1 MSSNEI
7 RIHKTLARCGILAV
21 VLLATLCRCA
31 RQAAP
36 QGGPRD
42 SLPPKVV
49 TMTPAFGTTHFK
61 DKRILIEFDEYVQLE
76 DQQKEFF
83 TSPFMEQKPVLSIRG
98 RSVQIDLKEDLDS
111 NRTYALDFGSSVVDN
126 NEGNPYVGLRYVF
139 STGGEID
146 SLLMSGYTVDA
157 QKGDTL
163 GKVFLL
169 FFDAKADSIPAYD
182 STIVNSKPLSVARSY
197 PNGIFIAEN
206 LKPMDYRI
214 YALED
219 NNNNMRY
226 EPGVDRVAF
235 LDTVFNPL
243 REPAFDIWYDT
254 SRRYMQADP
263 QLMMRLFKEIPSK
276 RQTYTGA
283 SRPQSNRVTLM
294 FSAPFPQIDT
304 LVFEGFDPSKIL
316 TEYVTPRRDTMT
328 LWFDAIEEEMPD
340 TLRGR
345 LVYRKHDSTGVL
357 QSAGQDLAIAWRRPA
372 KKEKEKANNNKPRA
386 EAREEPSSL
395 TVAEVFDEFSRGAPG
410 GLYDALMDFDQHRQ
424 ALAKKD
430 KKKLW
435 SPLVAKKI
443 CKSIKRLVDEAGV
456 KDRAGYAIAMLNQ
469 SVENGWTG
477 VFAIKDFVDKAPAA
491 VHIAQPAPDKPRK
504 ITKDTT
510 LADLLGGVGA

>member
-1 MSSNEI
+1 
-7 RIHKTLARCGILAV
+7 
-21 VLLATLCRCA
+21 
-31 RQAAP
+31 
-36 QGGPRD
+36 
-42 SLPPKVV
+42 
-49 TMTPAFGTTHFK
+49 MTPAFGTTHFK

-345 LVYRKHDSTGVL
+345 LGLPQARE
-357 QSAGQDLAIAWRRPA
+357 APRCCNPQDRIWRSHGRMPA
-372 KKEKEKANNNKPRA
+372 KKEKEKEK
-386 EAREEPSSL
+386 EEREERRRARTQPVQGEGSRRHDAEPGEEHRLRLRLSVDPGRQHSHRPAASGRGRKLRAGESL
-395 TVAEVFDEFSRGAPG
+395 LRAG
-410 GLYDALMDFDQHRQ
+410 HRQ
-424 ALAKKD
+424 TA
-430 KKKLW
+430 
-435 SPLVAKKI
+435 
-443 CKSIKRLVDEAGV
+443 LVDAQ
-456 KDRAGYAIAMLNQ
+456 RA
-469 SVENGWTG
+469 
-477 VFAIKDFVDKAPAA
+477 
-491 VHIAQPAPDKPRK
+491 
-504 ITKDTT
+504 
-510 LADLLGGVGA
+510 LGGGREIPSDDSGRNVRQHEPREQRHAAFGVHDRVARKVRAR

>member
-182 STIVNSKPLSVARSY
+182 STIVNSKPLSVAD
-197 PNGIFIAEN
+197 PI
-206 LKPMDYRI
+206 PT
-214 YALED
+214 
-219 NNNNMRY
+219 
-226 EPGVDRVAF
+226 AF
-235 LDTVFNPL
+235 
-243 REPAFDIWYDT
+243 
-254 SRRYMQADP
+254 S
-263 QLMMRLFKEIPSK
+263 S
-276 RQTYTGA
+276 
-283 SRPQSNRVTLM
+283 
-294 FSAPFPQIDT
+294 
-304 LVFEGFDPSKIL
+304 
-316 TEYVTPRRDTMT
+316 PRT
-328 LWFDAIEEEMPD
+328 
-340 TLRGR
+340 
-345 LVYRKHDSTGVL
+345 
-357 QSAGQDLAIAWRRPA
+357 
-372 KKEKEKANNNKPRA
+372 
-386 EAREEPSSL
+386 
-395 TVAEVFDEFSRGAPG
+395 
-410 GLYDALMDFDQHRQ
+410 
-424 ALAKKD
+424 
-430 KKKLW
+430 
-435 SPLVAKKI
+435 
-443 CKSIKRLVDEAGV
+443 
-456 KDRAGYAIAMLNQ
+456 
-469 SVENGWTG
+469 
-477 VFAIKDFVDKAPAA
+477 
-491 VHIAQPAPDKPRK
+491 
-504 ITKDTT
+504 
-510 LADLLGGVGA
+510 